1 MHSLAIRESL
11 GYHRVGHS
19 DLPQTPPLPLLCCFT
34 ALDLP
39 PHQLLPCA
47 HHVSPLYLSLAVL
60 PPCTSPLPPL
70 PHPHHLCARTPPSP
84 PVPPPP
90 PLLPPPC
97 TPSDHPRI
105 PPHPL
110 PCSLT
115 TSDPILCLLSLTHT
129 LWTPQ
134 TTLGP
139 LSWPCAPTCHCLCP
153 LGTSPSH
160 LSLSLTTACPR
171 TTLRPPSDHP
181 QTTHPPSSMP
191 LGPPSWPC
199 VPSRRPSN
207 PLLPLPHH
215 CEPLDPSL
223 PCPHPQCPPL
233 DPVHQPA
240 TLGTFP
246 SHLSLSLTTACLR
259 NPLPCPQ
266 HPFLPSAPTCC
277 PLHHLGAS
285 PSCHSLSFTTVCP
298 WTTLSPF
305 SWPYCE
311 RWGTPL
317 PSGPP
322 ALSSYCHLAIA
333 VLTPQGED
341 DATSP

>member
-160 LSLSLTTACPR
+160 LSLSLTTASPW
-171 TTLRPPSDHP
+171 TPPSLVHTLSVP
-181 QTTHPPSSMP
+181 LLTLCTNLPPLALFPPTSPSPSPLHAFETPSLALSTHSCPLHQPAALCTILAPLPPATPSPSP
-191 LGPPSWPC
+191 LCVLGPPS
-199 VPSRRPSN
+199 
-207 PLLPLPHH
+207 LPFPGPIVRGGALP
-215 CEPLDPSL
+215 
-223 PCPHPQCPPL
+223 
-233 DPVHQPA
+233 
-240 TLGTFP
+240 
-246 SHLSLSLTTACLR
+246 
-259 NPLPCPQ
+259 
-266 HPFLPSAPTCC
+266 
-277 PLHHLGAS
+277 
-285 PSCHSLSFTTVCP
+285 
-298 WTTLSPF
+298 
-305 SWPYCE
+305 
-311 RWGTPL
+311 
-317 PSGPP
+317 
-322 ALSSYCHLAIA
+322 CHLAHPLYP
-333 VLTPQGED
+333 LT
-341 DATSP
+341 ATLPLLS